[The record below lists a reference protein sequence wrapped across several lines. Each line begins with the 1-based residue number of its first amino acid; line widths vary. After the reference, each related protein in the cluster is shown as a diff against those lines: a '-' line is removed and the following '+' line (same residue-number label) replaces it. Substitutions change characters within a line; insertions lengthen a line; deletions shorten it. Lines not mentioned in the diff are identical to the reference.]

1 MSEPPTPGS
10 WGSVDWR
17 EVAST
22 VAASAA
28 VGAIRLGYLIKLGR
42 RWTWFDVVVEP
53 SLAVMAG
60 VLAWA
65 LTEYQSIPDLPQSV
79 CTSIAAWA
87 GPRFMAALEANYISK
102 IIGVEPHNTRPGD
115 LDPPHKG

>member
-10 WGSVDWR
+10 WAAVDWR
-17 EVAST
+17 EVWAT
-22 VAASAA
+22 IAASGA
-28 VGAIRLGYLIKLGR
+28 VGAIRLGYLITRGR
-42 RWTWFDVVVEP
+42 RWTWFDAIVEP
-53 SLAVMAG
+53 SLAVVAG

-65 LTEYQSIPDLPQSV
+65 LTEYQAMPDLVQSV

-102 IIGVEPHNTRPGD
+102 IIGVEPHNTRPSE
-115 LDPPHKG
+115 LDGHKD